1 MVEVSTDSDLW
12 IPECEERYKELY
24 FSIETKIHLLEK
36 FNIKLVQVNSYGSLW
51 DYYSYWRTRTY
62 QTYQDR
68 REHVDHYIGRL
79 RRE

>member
-1 MVEVSTDSDLW
+1 MVEVSTDSDLR

-51 DYYSYWRTRTY
+51 DYYSYWRN
-62 QTYQDR
+62 
-68 REHVDHYIGRL
+68 
-79 RRE
+79 